1 MADRNGGD
9 FGSYFAGFLM
19 GGLIGAAVA
28 LLMAPASGEETRKM
42 IREKGIE
49 LRDRTVEGLE
59 AAAAEA
65 RQRADELTKLARER
79 ADELAKEARELGGE
93 LRGRASELSKEARE
107 LGGELRGR
115 AEELRTRGEA
125 IAEDVRLRGEAAID
139 AAKKPRGGRT
149 PDASKS

>member
-1 MADRNGGD
+1 MSDRNGGD

-28 LLMAPASGEETRKM
+28 LLMAPASGEETRKY

-49 LRDRTVEGLE
+49 LRDQTVNSLE

-65 RQRADELTKLARER
+65 RERADELTKLARE
-79 ADELAKEARELGGE
+79 
-93 LRGRASELSKEARE
+93 RASELSKEARE

-115 AEELRTRGEA
+115 AEEIRTRGEA
-125 IAEDVRLRGEAAID
+125 IAEDVRMRGEAAVE
-139 AAKKPRGGRT
+139 AAKKPRGGRSGT
-149 PDASKS
+149 DGGKN

>member
-28 LLMAPASGEETRKM
+28 LLMAPASGEETRKY

-59 AAAAEA
+59 EAAAEA
-65 RQRADELTKLARER
+65 RKRADELTKLARER
-79 ADELAKEARELGGE
+79 ADELTKEARDLTGE
-93 LRGRASELSKEARE
+93 LRGRAD
-107 LGGELRGR
+107 
-115 AEELRTRGEA
+115 ELRTRGEA
-125 IAEDVRLRGEAAID
+125 IAEDVRLRSEAAIE
-139 AAKKPRGGRT
+139 AAKKPRGGRAPET
-149 PDASKS
+149 DGGKK

>member
-1 MADRNGGD
+1 MSDRNGD

-28 LLMAPASGEETRKM
+28 LLMAPASGEETRKY

-49 LRDRTVEGLE
+49 LRDRTVESLE
-59 AAAAEA
+59 AAAEEA

-79 ADELAKEARELGGE
+79 ANELTKEARELSGE
-93 LRGRASELSKEARE
+93 LRGRAD
-107 LGGELRGR
+107 
-115 AEELRTRGEA
+115 ELRTRGGA
-125 IAEDVRLRGEAAID
+125 IAEDVRLRGEAAVE

-149 PDASKS
+149 SDPGDGGKKS